1 MAQFD
6 VYENKNEMTKDNFPY
21 IIDIQNNILKSLSSR
36 VVIPMRKSNKTIN
49 ILNPKFNIN
58 GTEVILSTQEIST
71 IPIENLGDKVCSLKD
86 EREEIINSIDFLI
99 TGF

>member
-1 MAQFD
+1 M
-6 VYENKNEMTKDNFPY
+6 KR
-21 IIDIQNNILKSLSSR
+21 I
-36 VVIPMRKSNKTIN
+36 IN

-71 IPIENLGDKVCSLKD
+71 IPIDNLGEKVCSLKD

>member
-6 VYENKNEMTKDNFPY
+6 VYENKNEMTRENFPY
-21 IIDIQNNILKSLSSR
+21 IIDIQNNILKNLSSR

-58 GTEVILSTQEIST
+58 GIEVILSTQEIST
-71 IPIENLGDKVCSLKD
+71 ISIENFGDKVCSLK
-86 EREEIINSIDFLI
+86 EKREEIINSIDFLI

>member
-36 VVIPMRKSNKTIN
+36 VVIPMRKSSKTIN
-49 ILNPKFNIN
+49 ILNPKFSIN
-58 GTEVILSTQEIST
+58 GVEVVLSTQEI
-71 IPIENLGDKVCSLKD
+71 
-86 EREEIINSIDFLI
+86 
-99 TGF
+99 

>member
-6 VYENKNEMTKDNFPY
+6 VYENINEMTKEKFPY
-21 IIDIQNNILKSLSSR
+21 IIDIQNNILKDLSSR

-49 ILNPKFNIN
+49 ILNPNFSIN
-58 GTEVILSTQEIST
+58 GIEVVLSTQEIST
-71 IPIENLGDKVCSLKD
+71 ISTDNFGNKVCSLKD
-86 EREEIINSIDFLI
+86 KADEILNSIDFLI